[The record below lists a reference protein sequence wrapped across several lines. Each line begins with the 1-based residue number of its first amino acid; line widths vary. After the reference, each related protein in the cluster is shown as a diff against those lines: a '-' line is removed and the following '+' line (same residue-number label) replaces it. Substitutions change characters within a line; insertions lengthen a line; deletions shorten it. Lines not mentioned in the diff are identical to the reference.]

1 MSETTQR
8 IALKTKVTIGGLFL
22 TSVVFGIYDGLVL
35 ASFLY
40 IIPVL
45 VILLGYWFFLNVG
58 WKAVSTPK
66 AQRLLL
72 FYAIVQGFVV
82 VFSLII
88 SVLVIVC
95 IYELN
100 HKQNHHKQNHHK
112 QNHTDHAIQIISVHS
127 LIEFFYIVLSALSS
141 AYAYRLYRQRKQ
153 YYGIRNDGV
162 YVVNSYTDKFSIQSL
177 YPNQRKAEEGN
188 MPFV

>member
-8 IALKTKVTIGGLFL
+8 IALKTKVTIGGLFF

-95 IYELN
+95 VYNLN
-100 HKQNHHKQNHHK
+100 HKPH
-112 QNHTDHAIQIISVHS
+112 HAIQIISVHS
-127 LIEFFYIVLSALSS
+127 VIEFFYLVLSALSS